1 MDTTII
7 KANKGLMG
15 GYKAAGDTEDYTHVI
30 LPCEAYKSLTGQN

>member
-15 GYKAAGDTEDYTHVI
+15 GYKAAGDTEDYTHVDFA
-30 LPCEAYKSLTGQN
+30 LRGLQSLTGQN